1 MNRFLEGPI
10 FLSFSK
16 SSCIGYWLVYD
27 VIIYKR
33 FYKIFNFLWQFS
45 IIFHYWTLYMHW
57 TQIHTNIGIKVVG
70 KQKGKE
76 AVPADTLSKK
86 TVNNLNCCSNWFGDK
101 ILKISVKVQSHYKMT
116 LSISKCFKE
125 KQNNSKITRHEM

>member
-1 MNRFLEGPI
+1 MA
-10 FLSFSK
+10 
-16 SSCIGYWLVYD
+16 
-27 VIIYKR
+27 
-33 FYKIFNFLWQFS
+33 
-45 IIFHYWTLYMHW
+45 IFHHFSSLKLTCINPKYIY
-57 TQIHTNIGIKVVG
+57 TNIGIKVVG

-101 ILKISVKVQSHYKMT
+101 ILKISVKVQSYYKMT